1 MLWIIKFDKGQ
12 WLHHVVQRIFF
23 LHLTRDMWHMAY
35 NKGHMT
41 HNCFAAL
48 LCDALQNKQKL
59 YGPPLFNKECK
70 CTPERFTLLQ
80 HLFYDGAPGNK
91 HRKNPKTLPC
101 EHHIGCQMCQIVL
114 SKNIR
119 RVKRRKKIVERL
131 YNFYPYCHNCKK
143 CIYFLNTFRQSNL
156 TYLTT
161 DVMIS
166 GQRFANLAMFCLV
179 QDNNTNLF
187 FLLVL
192 KIWLNFSIIV
202 VVINI

>member
-12 WLHHVVQRIFF
+12 WLHHFVQRIFF
-23 LHLTRDMWHMAY
+23 LHLTRDMWHMAC
-35 NKGHMT
+35 NKGNMT

-59 YGPPLFNKECK
+59 YGPPLFNNECK

-80 HLFYDGAPGNK
+80 QLFYDGAPGNK
-91 HRKNPKTLPC
+91 HRKNRKTLPW
-101 EHHIGCQMCQIVL
+101 EQHIGCQMCQIVL

-119 RVKRRKKIVERL
+119 RVKTRRK
-131 YNFYPYCHNCKK
+131 NSYCHNCKK
-143 CIYFLNTFRQSNL
+143 CIYFLNTFRPSNL

-161 DVMIS
+161 DVMFS
-166 GQRFANLAMFCLV
+166 GQRFANLAIFCLV

-187 FLLVL
+187 FFLVL
-192 KIWLNFSIIV
+192 KNW
-202 VVINI
+202 